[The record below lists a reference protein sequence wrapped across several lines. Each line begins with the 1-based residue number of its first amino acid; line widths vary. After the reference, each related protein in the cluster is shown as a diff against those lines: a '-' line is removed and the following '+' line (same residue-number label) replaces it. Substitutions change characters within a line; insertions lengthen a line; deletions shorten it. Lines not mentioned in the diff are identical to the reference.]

1 MSMPEAEAGTRP
13 GGVAVDG
20 DGPGPFGR
28 WLRADRVRAVAVAL
42 IVVSVAWRAGLASR
56 GWFSQDEFVIA
67 AQVLDTRLDAD
78 YLLRTFNNHLMP
90 GGLLVAWAMVRVAG
104 FASWPW
110 VLLLA
115 AGQAAVGFA
124 VYRLL
129 RDLLRPGWGLL
140 IPLCLFV
147 FSPLTLEVS
156 SLWLV
161 GLLVLPMQLA
171 LVMAVTAQVRYVR
184 TRRLRHLVAVTFWVV
199 FGLLFDTKSLLI
211 VPLLFLLTAF
221 LFTSGRAW
229 RSLVTTVR
237 RYWPAWLVLGVLSG
251 AYLAFYLTRP
261 ARELDEPTSVGQV
274 LTFLGDLIGDTLV
287 PGLLGGPWRWI
298 YAGDGP
304 PLVDPYEIAKW
315 LSWAVLVTLVVV
327 TVRRRPSAGRAWLL
341 LACYLGLVAALFAV
355 TRLGGPLGP
364 LVGIVPRYIADAVL
378 VAAICVGAALLG
390 TKDADEDDVSAWPV
404 PTVLREPGAFAVGL
418 VSMIVLLATIG
429 VGTLWSTA
437 RFGDNW
443 STKFGR
449 DYLATTQA
457 ELAAAR
463 PGTVFFDT
471 TVPDRVVAGYFWPDN
486 LQSHFFRPAERRP
499 TFVEV
504 AEKPSTFDESGRI
517 RAVVVEGRKIV
528 PGPVADCG
536 HLIEGGRTTR
546 IPLDGYLEEW
556 PYVVQFGYLSSGDST
571 AQFRLGGASREIT
584 LRRGLNEVFFLL
596 EGAGAAVEVTVATPG
611 VGVCTQLITVGRAV
625 PAS

>member
-1 MSMPEAEAGTRP
+1 MAIT
-13 GGVAVDG
+13 
-20 DGPGPFGR
+20 
-28 WLRADRVRAVAVAL
+28 L
-42 IVVSVAWRAGLASR
+42 ILVSVAWRAGLATR

-67 AQVLDTRLDAD
+67 AQVLDTGLEAD

-90 GGLLVAWAMVRVAG
+90 GGLLVAWLMVRVAG
-104 FASWPW
+104 FATWPW

-115 AGQAAVGFA
+115 VGQAAVGLA
-124 VYRLL
+124 TWRLL
-129 RDLLRPGWGLL
+129 RSLLRPGWGLL

-171 LVMAVTAQVRYVR
+171 LVLAVAAQVRYAR
-184 TRRLRHLVAVTFWVV
+184 TRRPRHLVAVAFWLV

-211 VPLLFLLTAF
+211 VPLLFLLTVF

-229 RSLVTTVR
+229 RSLVTAIR
-237 RYWPAWLVLGVLSG
+237 RYWPAWLLLSALSV
-251 AYLAFYLTRP
+251 AYLALYLTRP
-261 ARELDEPTSVGQV
+261 SGELNEPTSVGQV
-274 LTFLGDLIGDTLV
+274 LTFLGDLVGETLV
-287 PGLLGGPWRWI
+287 PGLLGGPWRWT

-304 PLVDPYEIAKW
+304 PLVDPYDIAKW
-315 LSWAVLVTLVVV
+315 LSWALLVTLVVV

-341 LACYLGLVAALFAV
+341 LASYLGMVAALFAV

-364 LVGIVPRYIADAVL
+364 LVGAVPRYVADVVL

-390 TKDADEDDVSAWPV
+390 TRDADEDEVSAWPV

-418 VSMIVLLATIG
+418 VSIIVVLATVG

-443 STKFGR
+443 KTKYGR
-449 DYLATTQA
+449 EYLATTQA
-457 ELAAAR
+457 ELAAAP
-463 PGTVFFDT
+463 PGTVFLDT
-471 TVPDRVVAGYFWPDN
+471 VVPDRVVAGYFWPDN

-499 TFVEV
+499 TFVQE
-504 AEKPSTFDESGRI
+504 AAKPSTFDDFGRI
-517 RAVVVEGRKIV
+517 RPVVVEGRKIMS
-528 PGPVADCG
+528 GPVAGCG
-536 HLIEGGRTTR
+536 HLAQGGQPTR
-546 IPLDGYLEEW
+546 IPLDGPLVEW
-556 PYVVQFGYLSSGDST
+556 PYVVHFGYLSSGDST
-571 AQFRLGGASREIT
+571 ALFRLGDATREIT
-584 LRRGLNEVFFLL
+584 LRSGLNDVFFLI
-596 EGAGAAVEVTVATPG
+596 EGSGDAVEVTVRTPG

-625 PAS
+625 PAP

>member
-1 MSMPEAEAGTRP
+1 MSMPEAEAETRP
-13 GGVAVDG
+13 ERVASDG
-20 DGPGPFGR
+20 DRPGPVGR
-28 WLRADRVRAVAVAL
+28 WFRADRVRAVAIAL
-42 IVVSVAWRAGLASR
+42 IVVSVAWRAGLATR

-78 YLLRTFNNHLMP
+78 FLLRTFNNHLMP

-104 FASWPW
+104 FVTWPW

-115 AGQAAVGFA
+115 VGQAAIGFA

-129 RDLLRPGWGLL
+129 RHLLRPGWGLL

-161 GLLVLPMQLA
+161 GLLVMPMQLA
-171 LVMAVTAQVRYVR
+171 LVMAATAQVWYVR
-184 TRRLRHLVAVTFWVV
+184 TGRLRHLVAVVLWVV

-211 VPLLFLLTAF
+211 VPLLFLLTVF
-221 LFTSGRAW
+221 LFTSGGAW

-237 RYWPAWLVLGVLSG
+237 RHWPAWLVLGALSG

-261 ARELDEPTSVGQV
+261 ARELDEPTSVGQI
-274 LTFLGDLIGDTLV
+274 LKFLGDLVGETVV
-287 PGLLGGPWRWI
+287 PGLLGGPWRWA

-304 PLVDPYEIAKW
+304 PAVNPYDIAKW
-315 LSWAVLVTLVVV
+315 LSWAVLGALIVV
-327 TVRRRPSAGRAWLL
+327 TARRRPSARRAWLL

-355 TRLGGPLGP
+355 TRLGGPLGSF
-364 LVGIVPRYIADAVL
+364 VGIIPRYVADVVL

-390 TKDADEDDVSAWPV
+390 TKDADEEDVSAWPV

-418 VSMIVLLATIG
+418 VSIIVVLATIG

-443 STKFGR
+443 STKYGR
-449 DYLATTQA
+449 DYLATTQI
-457 ELAAAR
+457 ELAAAA
-463 PGTVFFDT
+463 PGTVFLET
-471 TVPDRVVAGYFWPDN
+471 TVPDRVIAGYFWPDN

-499 TFVEV
+499 TFVEE
-504 AEKPSTFDESGRI
+504 AEKPFMFDDFGRI
-517 RAVVVEGRKIV
+517 RPVAVQGRKVV
-528 PGPVADCG
+528 PGTVPDCG
-536 HLIEGGRTTR
+536 HLAEGGQPAR

-556 PYVVQFGYLSSGDST
+556 PYAVHFGYVSSGDST
-571 AQFRLGGASREIT
+571 AIFRLGDAVRVIT
-584 LRRGLNEVFFLL
+584 LKRGLNDVFFLL
-596 EGAGAAVEVTVATPG
+596 EGAGDAVEVTVSTSG
-611 VGVCTQLITVGRAV
+611 VRVCTQLITVGRAV
-625 PAS
+625 PAP

>member
-1 MSMPEAEAGTRP
+1 MPEAEAETRP
-13 GGVAVDG
+13 ERVASDG

-28 WLRADRVRAVAVAL
+28 WLRADRVRAVAIAL
-42 IVVSVAWRAGLASR
+42 IVVSVAWRAGLATR

-78 YLLRTFNNHLMP
+78 FLLRTFNNHLMP
-90 GGLLVAWAMVRVAG
+90 GGLLVAWAMVRAAG
-104 FASWPW
+104 FVGWPW

-115 AGQAAVGFA
+115 VGQAAVGIA

-140 IPLCLFV
+140 VPLCLFL

-171 LVMAVTAQVRYVR
+171 LVLAVAAQVRYVR
-184 TRRLRHLVAVTFWVV
+184 TGRLRHLVVVALWVV
-199 FGLLFDTKSLLI
+199 FGLLFDTKALLI
-211 VPLLFLLTAF
+211 VPLLFLLTVF
-221 LFTSGRAW
+221 LFTSGGVW
-229 RSLVTTVR
+229 RSLVTAVR
-237 RYWPAWLVLGVLSG
+237 RHWPAWLVLSVLSG

-274 LTFLGDLIGDTLV
+274 LTFLGDLVGNTLV
-287 PGLLGGPWRWI
+287 PGLLGGPWRWT

-304 PLVDPYEIAKW
+304 PLTDPYDVAKW

-327 TVRRRPSAGRAWLL
+327 TVRQRPSAGRAWLL
-341 LACYLGLVAALFAV
+341 LASYLGLVAALFAV

-364 LVGIVPRYIADAVL
+364 LVGVVPRYVADVVL

-390 TKDADEDDVSAWPV
+390 TKDADEEDVSAWPL

-418 VSMIVLLATIG
+418 VSIIAVLVTIG

-443 STKFGR
+443 STKYGR
-449 DYLATTQA
+449 EYLATTQA
-457 ELAAAR
+457 ELATAP
-463 PGTVFFDT
+463 PGTVFLDNV
-471 TVPDRVVAGYFWPDN
+471 VPDRVVAGYFWPDN
-486 LQSHFFRPAERRP
+486 LQSHFFRPADRRP
-499 TFVEV
+499 TFVTE
-504 AEKPSTFDESGRI
+504 AERPSTFDEFGRI
-517 RAVVVEGRKIV
+517 RPVVVEGRKV
-528 PGPVADCG
+528 LPGPVPDCG
-536 HLIEGGRTTR
+536 HLAQGGQTAR

-556 PYVVQFGYLSSGDST
+556 PYVVHFGYLSSGDST
-571 AQFRLGGASREIT
+571 AIVRLGEASRQIT

-596 EGAGAAVEVTVATPG
+596 EGAGSAVQVTVGTPG
-611 VGVCTQLITVGRAV
+611 VGVCTNLITVGRAV
-625 PAS
+625 PAP

>member
-1 MSMPEAEAGTRP
+1 MPEAEAETHP
-13 GGVAVDG
+13 EGVASDG
-20 DGPGPFGR
+20 DGPGPIGR
-28 WLRADRVRAVAVAL
+28 WLRADPVRAVAIAL
-42 IVVSVAWRAGLASR
+42 IAVSVAWRAGLATR

-67 AQVLDTRLDAD
+67 AQVLDTGLDPD

-90 GGLLVAWAMVRVAG
+90 GGLLVAWAMVRAAG
-104 FASWPW
+104 FATWPW

-115 AGQAAVGFA
+115 VGQAATGIA
-124 VYRLL
+124 LYRLL

-161 GLLVLPMQLA
+161 GLLVLPMQFA
-171 LVMAVTAQVRYVR
+171 LVMAVAAQVRYVR
-184 TRRLRHLVAVTFWVV
+184 TGRMRHLVAVVLWVV

-211 VPLLFLLTAF
+211 VPLLFLLTVF
-221 LFTSGRAW
+221 LFTPGGAW

-237 RYWPAWLVLGVLSG
+237 RHWPAWLVLGALSG

-274 LTFLGDLIGDTLV
+274 LKFLGDLVGETVV
-287 PGLLGGPWRWI
+287 PGLLGGPWRWS

-304 PLVDPYEIAKW
+304 PPVNPYDIAKW
-315 LSWAVLVTLVVV
+315 LSWAVLGALIVV
-327 TVRRRPSAGRAWLL
+327 TARRRPSAGRAWLL

-355 TRLGGPLGP
+355 TRLGGPLGT
-364 LVGIVPRYIADAVL
+364 LVGIIPRYVADVVL

-418 VSMIVLLATIG
+418 VSIIVVLATIG
-429 VGTLWSTA
+429 VGALWSTA

-443 STKFGR
+443 STKYGR
-449 DYLATTQA
+449 DYLATTQI
-457 ELAAAR
+457 ELAAAA
-463 PGTVFFDT
+463 PGTVFLET
-471 TVPDRVVAGYFWPDN
+471 TVPDRVIAGYFWPDN

-499 TFVEV
+499 TFV
-504 AEKPSTFDESGRI
+504 AEAEQPFMFDDFGRI
-517 RAVVVEGRKIV
+517 RPVVVQGRKIV
-528 PGPVADCG
+528 PGTVPGCG
-536 HLIEGGRTTR
+536 HLAEGGQPAR

-556 PYVVQFGYLSSGDST
+556 PYAVHFGYVSSGDST
-571 AQFRLGGASREIT
+571 ALFRLGDAVRVIT
-584 LRRGLNEVFFLL
+584 LKRGLNDVFFLL
-596 EGAGAAVEVTVATPG
+596 EGAGDAVEVTVSTSG
-611 VGVCTQLITVGRAV
+611 VRVCTQLITVGRAQ
-625 PAS
+625 PAP

>member
-1 MSMPEAEAGTRP
+1 MSMPEAEAETHPER
-13 GGVAVDG
+13 VASDG
-20 DGPGPFGR
+20 DGPGPIGR
-28 WLRADRVRAVAVAL
+28 WLRADPVRAVAIAL
-42 IVVSVAWRAGLASR
+42 IAVSVAWRAGLAAR

-67 AQVLDTRLDAD
+67 AQVLDTGLDPD

-90 GGLLVAWAMVRVAG
+90 GGLLVAWAMVRAAG
-104 FASWPW
+104 FATWPW

-115 AGQAAVGFA
+115 AGQAVTGLA

-171 LVMAVTAQVRYVR
+171 LVMAVAAQVRYVR
-184 TRRLRHLVAVTFWVV
+184 TGRLRHLVAIALWLV

-211 VPLLFLLTAF
+211 VPLLFLLTVF
-221 LFTSGRAW
+221 LFTSGGGW
-229 RSLVTTVR
+229 RSLTTAIR
-237 RYWPAWLVLGVLSG
+237 RHWPAWLVLSVLSG
-251 AYLAFYLTRP
+251 GYLAFYLSRP
-261 ARELDEPTSVGQV
+261 SGELRDPTSVGSI
-274 LTFLGDLIGDTLV
+274 LNFLGDLVGETMV
-287 PGLLGGPWRWI
+287 PGLLGGPWRWS

-304 PLVDPYEIAKW
+304 PLVDPYDIAKW
-315 LSWAVLVTLVVV
+315 LSWAVLATLVVV

-341 LACYLGLVAALFAV
+341 LASYLGLVAALFAV
-355 TRLGGPLGP
+355 TRLGGPLGS
-364 LVGIVPRYIADAVL
+364 LIGVVPRYVADVVL

-390 TKDADEDDVSAWPV
+390 IRDTDEDEVSAWPV

-418 VSMIVLLATIG
+418 VSMIVVLATIG

-443 STKFGR
+443 STKYGR

-457 ELAAAR
+457 ELAAAP

-471 TVPDRVVAGYFWPDN
+471 AVPDRVIAGYFWPDN

-499 TFVEV
+499 TFVTE
-504 AEKPSTFDESGRI
+504 AARPSTFDELGRI
-517 RAVVVEGRKIV
+517 RPVVVEGRKIV
-528 PGPVADCG
+528 PGPVDGCG
-536 HLIEGGRTTR
+536 HLAEGGRPTR
-546 IPLDGYLEEW
+546 IPLDGYLVEW
-556 PYVVQFGYLSSGDST
+556 PYVVHFGYLSSGDST
-571 AQFRLGGASREIT
+571 ALFRLGEATREIT
-584 LRRGLNEVFFLL
+584 LRRGLNDVFFLL
-596 EGAGAAVEVTVATPG
+596 EGAGDAVEVTVRTPG
-611 VGVCTQLITVGRAV
+611 VGVCTELVTVGRAV

>member
-1 MSMPEAEAGTRP
+1 MAI
-13 GGVAVDG
+13 
-20 DGPGPFGR
+20 
-28 WLRADRVRAVAVAL
+28 AL
-42 IVVSVAWRAGLASR
+42 IVVSVAWRAGLATR

-78 YLLRTFNNHLMP
+78 FLLRTFNNHLMP

-104 FASWPW
+104 FVTWPW

-115 AGQAAVGFA
+115 VGQAAIGFA

-161 GLLVLPMQLA
+161 GLLVMPMQLA
-171 LVMAVTAQVRYVR
+171 LVMAATAQVWYVR
-184 TRRLRHLVAVTFWVV
+184 TGRLRHLVVVVLWVV

-211 VPLLFLLTAF
+211 VPLLFLLTVF
-221 LFTSGRAW
+221 LFTSGGPW

-237 RYWPAWLVLGVLSG
+237 RHWPAWLVLGALSG

-274 LTFLGDLIGDTLV
+274 LKFLGDLVGETVV
-287 PGLLGGPWRWI
+287 PGLLGGPWRWA

-304 PLVDPYEIAKW
+304 PAVNPYDIAKW
-315 LSWAVLVTLVVV
+315 LSWAVLGALIVV
-327 TVRRRPSAGRAWLL
+327 TARRRPSARRAWLL
-341 LACYLGLVAALFAV
+341 LLCYLGLVAALFAV
-355 TRLGGPLGP
+355 TRLGGPLGSF
-364 LVGIVPRYIADAVL
+364 VGIIPRYVADVVL

-418 VSMIVLLATIG
+418 VSIIVVLATIG

-443 STKFGR
+443 STKYGR
-449 DYLATTQA
+449 DYLATTQI
-457 ELAAAR
+457 ELAAAA
-463 PGTVFFDT
+463 PGTVFLET
-471 TVPDRVVAGYFWPDN
+471 TVPDRVIAGYFWPDN

-499 TFVEV
+499 TFVEE
-504 AEKPSTFDESGRI
+504 AEKPFMFDDFGRI
-517 RAVVVEGRKIV
+517 RPVAVQGRKVV
-528 PGPVADCG
+528 PGTVPNCG
-536 HLIEGGRTTR
+536 HLAEGGVPAR

-556 PYVVQFGYLSSGDST
+556 PYAVHFGYVSSGDST
-571 AQFRLGGASREIT
+571 ALFRLGDAVRVIT
-584 LRRGLNEVFFLL
+584 LKRGLNDVFFLL
-596 EGAGAAVEVTVATPG
+596 EGAGDAVEVTVSTSG
-611 VGVCTQLITVGRAV
+611 VRVCTQLITVGRAV
-625 PAS
+625 PAL

>member
-1 MSMPEAEAGTRP
+1 MSMPVAEAETHT
-13 GGVAVDG
+13 GGVASEG
-20 DGPGPFGR
+20 DRPGPIGR
-28 WLRADRVRAVAVAL
+28 WFRADRVRAVAFAL
-42 IVVSVAWRAGLASR
+42 IVVSVAWRAGLATR

-104 FASWPW
+104 FVTWPW

-115 AGQAAVGFA
+115 VGQAVIGFA

-129 RDLLRPGWGLL
+129 RELLRPGWGLL
-140 IPLCLFV
+140 IPLCLVV

-161 GLLVLPMQLA
+161 GLLVMPMQLA
-171 LVMAVTAQVRYVR
+171 LVMAATAQVRYVR
-184 TRRLRHLVAVTFWVV
+184 TGRLRHLVAVVLWVV

-211 VPLLFLLTAF
+211 VPLLFLLTVF
-221 LFTSGRAW
+221 LFTSGGAW

-237 RYWPAWLVLGVLSG
+237 RHWPAWLVLGALSG

-274 LTFLGDLIGDTLV
+274 LKFLGDLVGETVV
-287 PGLLGGPWRWI
+287 PGLLGGPWRWA

-304 PLVDPYEIAKW
+304 PAVNPYDIAKW
-315 LSWAVLVTLVVV
+315 LSWAVLGALIVV
-327 TVRRRPSAGRAWLL
+327 TARRRPSARRAWLL
-341 LACYLGLVAALFAV
+341 LACYLGLVAALFAA
-355 TRLGGPLGP
+355 TRLGGPLGSF
-364 LVGIVPRYIADAVL
+364 VGIIPRYVADVVL
-378 VAAICVGAALLG
+378 VAAICVGVALLG
-390 TKDADEDDVSAWPV
+390 TKDADEEDVSAWPV

-418 VSMIVLLATIG
+418 VSIIVVLATIG

-443 STKFGR
+443 STKYGR
-449 DYLATTQA
+449 DYLATTQI
-457 ELAAAR
+457 ELAAAA
-463 PGTVFFDT
+463 PGTVFLET
-471 TVPDRVVAGYFWPDN
+471 TVPDRVIAGYFWPDN

-499 TFVEV
+499 TFVEE
-504 AEKPSTFDESGRI
+504 AEKPFVFDDFGRI
-517 RAVVVEGRKIV
+517 RPVVVQGRKIV
-528 PGPVADCG
+528 PGTVPGCG
-536 HLIEGGRTTR
+536 HLAEGGRPAR

-556 PYVVQFGYLSSGDST
+556 PYAIHFGYVSSGDST
-571 AQFRLGGASREIT
+571 ALFRLGDAVRVIT
-584 LRRGLNEVFFLL
+584 LKPGLNDVFFLL
-596 EGAGAAVEVTVATPG
+596 EGAGDAVEVTVSTSE
-611 VGVCTQLITVGRAV
+611 VRVCTQLITVGRAV
-625 PAS
+625 PAP

>member
-1 MSMPEAEAGTRP
+1 M
-13 GGVAVDG
+13 
-20 DGPGPFGR
+20 
-28 WLRADRVRAVAVAL
+28 AL
-42 IVVSVAWRAGLASR
+42 IVVSVAWRAGLATR

-90 GGLLVAWAMVRVAG
+90 GGLLVAWAMVRAAG
-104 FASWPW
+104 FVSWPW

-115 AGQAAVGFA
+115 VGQAAVGIA
-124 VYRLL
+124 LYRLL

-140 IPLCLFV
+140 IPLCLYV

-161 GLLVLPMQLA
+161 GLLVLPVQLA
-171 LVMAVTAQVRYVR
+171 LVLAVAAHVRYVR
-184 TRRLRHLVAVTFWVV
+184 TGRLRHLVVVALWVV
-199 FGLLFDTKSLLI
+199 FGLLFDTKALLI
-211 VPLLFLLTAF
+211 VPLLFLLSVF
-221 LFTSGRAW
+221 LFTSGGAW
-229 RSLVTTVR
+229 RSLVTAIR
-237 RYWPAWLVLGVLSG
+237 RHWPAWLVLGVLSG

-274 LTFLGDLIGDTLV
+274 LSFLGDLVGDTVV
-287 PGLLGGPWRWI
+287 PGLLGGPWRWT

-304 PLVDPYEIAKW
+304 PLVYPYDVAKW
-315 LSWAVLVTLVVV
+315 LSWAVLVALVVV
-327 TVRRRPSAGRAWLL
+327 TVRLRPSAGRAWLL
-341 LACYLGLVAALFAV
+341 LVCYLGLVATLFAV

-364 LVGIVPRYIADAVL
+364 LVGIIPRYVADVML
-378 VAAICVGAALLG
+378 VAAICVGVALLG
-390 TKDADEDDVSAWPV
+390 TRDANEDDVATWPV

-443 STKFGR
+443 STKHGR
-449 DYLATTQA
+449 EYLATAQA
-457 ELAAAR
+457 ELAAAP
-463 PGTVFFDT
+463 PGTVFLDA

-486 LQSHFFRPAERRP
+486 LQSHFFRPADRRP
-499 TFVEV
+499 TFVTE
-504 AEKPSTFDESGRI
+504 AEKPSMFDENGRI
-517 RAVVVEGRKIV
+517 RPVAVQGRKIL
-528 PGPVADCG
+528 PGPVPDCG
-536 HLIEGGRTTR
+536 HLAESGRPAR

-556 PYVVQFGYLSSGDST
+556 PYVLHFGYLSSGDST
-571 AQFRLGGASREIT
+571 AVVRLGNAAREIT

-596 EGAGAAVEVTVATPG
+596 EGAGSAVEVTIQGPA
-611 VGVCTQLITVGRAV
+611 VGVCTNLLTVGRAV
-625 PAS
+625 PAP

>member
-13 GGVAVDG
+13 GGVAGDG
-20 DGPGPFGR
+20 DGPGPLGR

-42 IVVSVAWRAGLASR
+42 IIVSVAWRAGLAAR

-78 YLLRTFNNHLMP
+78 YLLGTFNNHLMP
-90 GGLLVAWAMVRVAG
+90 GGLLVAWGMVRLAG

-115 AGQAAVGFA
+115 VGQAAVGFA
-124 VYRLL
+124 LYRLL

-161 GLLVLPMQLA
+161 GLLVLPTQLA
-171 LVMAVTAQVRYVR
+171 LVLAVSAQVRYVR
-184 TRRLRHLVAVTFWVV
+184 TGRLWHLVAVGFWVV
-199 FGLLFDTKSLLI
+199 FGLLFDTKALLI

-251 AYLAFYLTRP
+251 AYLAFYLNRP

-274 LTFLGDLIGDTLV
+274 LTFLGDLVGDTVV
-287 PGLLGGPWRWI
+287 PGLLGGPWRWT

-304 PLVDPYEIAKW
+304 PLVEPYEIAKW

-341 LACYLGLVAALFAV
+341 LLCYLGLVAALFAV

-364 LVGIVPRYIADAVL
+364 LVGVIPRYVADVVL

-390 TKDADEDDVSAWPV
+390 TKDVNEDDVSAWPV

-418 VSMIVLLATIG
+418 VSIIVLLASIG

-443 STKFGR
+443 STKHGR
-449 DYLATTQA
+449 DYLATAQA
-457 ELAAAR
+457 ELAAAP
-463 PGTVFFDT
+463 PGTVFLDT
-471 TVPDRVVAGYFWPDN
+471 AVPERVVAGYFWPDN

-504 AEKPSTFDESGRI
+504 AERPSTFDESGRI
-517 RAVVVEGRKIV
+517 RPVVVEGRNIV
-528 PGPVADCG
+528 PGRVPDCG
-536 HLIEGGRTTR
+536 HLAEGGRTTR
-546 IPLDGYLEEW
+546 IPMEAYLDEW
-556 PYVVQFGYLSSGDST
+556 PYVVHFGYLSSADST
-571 AQFRLGGASREIT
+571 ALFQLGDATRELT
-584 LRRGLNEVFFLL
+584 LRRGLNEVFFLMQ
-596 EGAGAAVEVTVATPG
+596 GSGDAVRITVANPG
-611 VGVCTQLITVGRAV
+611 VGLCTKLITVGRAV
-625 PAS
+625 PAP

>member
-1 MSMPEAEAGTRP
+1 MPAAEAETHPEALAS
-13 GGVAVDG
+13 DG

-28 WLRADRVRAVAVAL
+28 WLRADRVRAVAIAL

-56 GWFSQDEFVIA
+56 GWFSQDEFVIS
-67 AQVLDTRLDAD
+67 AQVLDSRLDPD
-78 YLLRTFNNHLMP
+78 FFLRTFNNHLMP
-90 GGLLVAWAMVRVAG
+90 AGLLVAWVMVRAAG
-104 FASWPW
+104 FEGWPW

-115 AGQAAVGFA
+115 AGQAAVGVA

-140 IPLCLFV
+140 VPLCLFL
-147 FSPLTLEVS
+147 FNPLTLEVS

-171 LVMAVTAQVRYVR
+171 LVLAVAAQVRYVR
-184 TRRLRHLVAVTFWVV
+184 TGRSRHLVTVALWVV

-211 VPLLFLLTAF
+211 VPLLFLLTVF

-229 RSLVTTVR
+229 RSLVTAVR

-274 LTFLGDLIGDTLV
+274 LSFLGDLVGDTVV
-287 PGLLGGPWRWI
+287 PGLVGGPWRWT

-304 PLVDPYEIAKW
+304 PLVDPYDVAKW

-364 LVGIVPRYIADAVL
+364 LVGVVPRYVADVVL

-390 TKDADEDDVSAWPV
+390 TKDADEDDMSAWPV

-418 VSMIVLLATIG
+418 ISMIVVLAAIG

-443 STKFGR
+443 STKHGR
-449 DYLATTQA
+449 EYLATAQA
-457 ELAAAR
+457 ELAAAP
-463 PGTVFFDT
+463 PGTVFLDNV
-471 TVPDRVVAGYFWPDN
+471 VPDRVVAGYFWPDN
-486 LQSHFFRPAERRP
+486 LQSHFFRPADRRP
-499 TFVEV
+499 TFVTE
-504 AEKPSTFDESGRI
+504 AERPSTFDENGRI
-517 RAVVVEGRKIV
+517 RPVAVQGRKIL
-528 PGPVADCG
+528 PGPTEGCG
-536 HLIEGGRTTR
+536 HLAKGGQTTR
-546 IPLDGYLEEW
+546 IPLDGHLEEW

-571 AQFRLGGASREIT
+571 AVMRLGDATREIT

-596 EGAGAAVEVTVATPG
+596 EGAGDAVEVTVGTPG
-611 VGVCTQLITVGRAV
+611 VGVCTNLITVGRIV
-625 PAS
+625 PAP

>member
-1 MSMPEAEAGTRP
+1 MPEAEAETHPEGVASDGDRP
-13 GGVAVDG
+13 GPV
-20 DGPGPFGR
+20 GR

-42 IVVSVAWRAGLASR
+42 IVVSVAWRAGLATR

-90 GGLLVAWAMVRVAG
+90 GGLLVAWAMVRAAG
-104 FASWPW
+104 FVTWPW

-115 AGQAAVGFA
+115 VGQAATGIA

-140 IPLCLFV
+140 IPLCLYL

-171 LVMAVTAQVRYVR
+171 LVMAVTSQVRYVR
-184 TRRLRHLVAVTFWVV
+184 TRRLRHLVAVALWLV

-211 VPLLFLLTAF
+211 VPLLFLLTVF
-221 LFTSGRAW
+221 LFTSGGAW
-229 RSLVTTVR
+229 RSLVTAIR
-237 RYWPAWLVLGVLSG
+237 RYWPAWLLLAALSG
-251 AYLAFYLTRP
+251 GYLAFYLTRP
-261 ARELDEPTSVGQV
+261 ARELDEPTSVSQV
-274 LTFLGDLIGDTLV
+274 LTFLGDLVGETMV
-287 PGLLGGPWRWI
+287 PGLLGGPWRWT

-304 PLVDPYEIAKW
+304 PLVNPYDIAKW
-315 LSWAVLVTLVVV
+315 LSWAVLATLVVI

-341 LACYLGLVAALFAV
+341 LVSYLGLVAVLFGV

-364 LVGIVPRYIADAVL
+364 LVGIVPRYVADVVL

-390 TKDADEDDVSAWPV
+390 TKDTDEDEVSAWPV

-418 VSMIVLLATIG
+418 VSIIVVLVTIG

-443 STKFGR
+443 STKSGR
-449 DYLATTQA
+449 DYLATTQI
-457 ELAAAR
+457 ELAAAA
-463 PGTVFFDT
+463 PGTVFLDA

-499 TFVEV
+499 TFV
-504 AEKPSTFDESGRI
+504 AEAERPFMFDDFGRI
-517 RAVVVEGRKIV
+517 RPVVVQGRKIV
-528 PGPVADCG
+528 PGTVPDCG
-536 HLIEGGRTTR
+536 HLAEGGRPAR

-556 PYVVQFGYLSSGDST
+556 PYAVHFGYVSSGDST
-571 AQFRLGGASREIT
+571 ALVRLGDAVRVIT
-584 LRRGLNEVFFLL
+584 LKRGLNDVFFLL
-596 EGAGAAVEVTVATPG
+596 EGAGDAVEVTVSTSG
-611 VGVCTQLITVGRAV
+611 VRVCTQLITVGKAV
-625 PAS
+625 PAP

>member
-1 MSMPEAEAGTRP
+1 MPEAEAETHP
-13 GGVAVDG
+13 VAAASDG

-28 WLRADRVRAVAVAL
+28 WLRADRVRAVAMAL
-42 IVVSVAWRAGLASR
+42 IVVSVAWRAGLATR

-90 GGLLVAWAMVRVAG
+90 GGLLVAWAMVRAAG
-104 FASWPW
+104 FVSWPW

-115 AGQAAVGFA
+115 VGQAAVGIA
-124 VYRLL
+124 LYRLL

-140 IPLCLFV
+140 IPLCLYV

-161 GLLVLPMQLA
+161 GLLVLPVQLA
-171 LVMAVTAQVRYVR
+171 LVLAVAAHVRYVR
-184 TRRLRHLVAVTFWVV
+184 TGRLRHLVVVALWVV
-199 FGLLFDTKSLLI
+199 FGLLFDTKALLI
-211 VPLLFLLTAF
+211 VPLLFLLSVF
-221 LFTSGRAW
+221 LFTSGGAW
-229 RSLVTTVR
+229 RSLVTAIR
-237 RYWPAWLVLGVLSG
+237 RHWPAWLVLGVLSG

-274 LTFLGDLIGDTLV
+274 LSFLGDLVGDTVV
-287 PGLLGGPWRWI
+287 PGLLGGPWRWT

-304 PLVDPYEIAKW
+304 PLVYPYDVAKW
-315 LSWAVLVTLVVV
+315 LSWAVLVALVVV
-327 TVRRRPSAGRAWLL
+327 TVRLRPSAGRAWLL
-341 LACYLGLVAALFAV
+341 LVCYLGLVATLFAV

-364 LVGIVPRYIADAVL
+364 LVGIIPRYVADVML
-378 VAAICVGAALLG
+378 VAAICVGVALLG
-390 TKDADEDDVSAWPV
+390 TRDANEDDVATWPV

-443 STKFGR
+443 STKHGR
-449 DYLATTQA
+449 EYLATAQA
-457 ELAAAR
+457 ELAAAP
-463 PGTVFFDT
+463 PGTVFLDA

-486 LQSHFFRPAERRP
+486 LQSHFFRPADRRP
-499 TFVEV
+499 TFVTE
-504 AEKPSTFDESGRI
+504 AEKPSMFDENGRI
-517 RAVVVEGRKIV
+517 RPVAVQGRKIL
-528 PGPVADCG
+528 PGPVPDCG
-536 HLIEGGRTTR
+536 HLAESGRPAR

-556 PYVVQFGYLSSGDST
+556 PYVLHFGYLSSGDST
-571 AQFRLGGASREIT
+571 AVVRLGNAAREIT

-596 EGAGAAVEVTVATPG
+596 EGAGSAVEVTIQGPA
-611 VGVCTQLITVGRAV
+611 VGVCTNLLTVGRAV
-625 PAS
+625 PAP

>member
-1 MSMPEAEAGTRP
+1 MSMPEAEAETHP
-13 GGVAVDG
+13 VAAASDG

-42 IVVSVAWRAGLASR
+42 IVVSVAWRAGLATR

-90 GGLLVAWAMVRVAG
+90 GGLLVAWAMVRAAG
-104 FASWPW
+104 FVSWPW

-115 AGQAAVGFA
+115 VGQAAVGIA
-124 VYRLL
+124 LYRLL

-140 IPLCLFV
+140 IPLCLYI

-161 GLLVLPMQLA
+161 GLLVLPVQLA
-171 LVMAVTAQVRYVR
+171 LVLAVAAHVRYVR
-184 TRRLRHLVAVTFWVV
+184 TGRLRHLVVVALWVV
-199 FGLLFDTKSLLI
+199 FGLLFDTKALLI
-211 VPLLFLLTAF
+211 VPLLFLLSVF
-221 LFTSGRAW
+221 LFTSGGAW
-229 RSLVTTVR
+229 RSLVTAIR
-237 RYWPAWLVLGVLSG
+237 RHWPAWLVLSVLSG

-274 LTFLGDLIGDTLV
+274 LTFLGDLVGDTVV
-287 PGLLGGPWRWI
+287 PGLLGGPWRWT

-304 PLVDPYEIAKW
+304 PLVNPYDIAKW
-315 LSWAVLVTLVVV
+315 LSWAVLVTLIVV

-364 LVGIVPRYIADAVL
+364 LVGVIPRYVADVAL

-390 TKDADEDDVSAWPV
+390 TKDANEDDVAAWPV
-404 PTVLREPGAFAVGL
+404 PTLLREPGAFAVGL

-443 STKFGR
+443 STKNGR
-449 DYLATTQA
+449 DYLATAQA
-457 ELAAAR
+457 ELAAAP
-463 PGTVFFDT
+463 PGTVFLDS

-486 LQSHFFRPAERRP
+486 LQSHFFRPADRRP
-499 TFVEV
+499 TFVTQ
-504 AEKPSTFDESGRI
+504 AEQPSMFDENGRI
-517 RAVVVEGRKIV
+517 RPVVVQGRKV
-528 PGPVADCG
+528 LPGPVPDCG
-536 HLIEGGRTTR
+536 HLVESGRPAR

-556 PYVVQFGYLSSGDST
+556 PYVVHFGYLSSGDST
-571 AQFRLGGASREIT
+571 ALVRLGDATQEVT

-596 EGAGAAVEVTVATPG
+596 EGAGSAVEVAIQGPA
-611 VGVCTQLITVGRAV
+611 VGLCTNLLTVGRAV
-625 PAS
+625 PAP

>member
-1 MSMPEAEAGTRP
+1 MSMPEAEAGTRAE
-13 GGVAVDG
+13 GVAGDG
-20 DGPGPFGR
+20 DGPGPLGR

-42 IVVSVAWRAGLASR
+42 IIVSVAWRAGLAAR

-115 AGQAAVGFA
+115 FGQAAVGVA
-124 VYRLL
+124 LYRLL

-161 GLLVLPMQLA
+161 GLLVLPTQLA
-171 LVMAVTAQVRYVR
+171 LVLAVSAQVRYVR
-184 TRRLRHLVAVTFWVV
+184 TGRLRHLVAVAFWVV
-199 FGLLFDTKSLLI
+199 FGLLFDTKALLI

-221 LFTSGRAW
+221 LFTSGRVW
-229 RSLVTTVR
+229 RSLMTTVR
-237 RYWPAWLVLGVLSG
+237 RHWPAWLVLGALSG

-274 LTFLGDLIGDTLV
+274 LTFLGDLVGDTVV
-287 PGLLGGPWRWI
+287 PGLLGGPWRWT

-315 LSWAVLVTLVVV
+315 LSWAVLLTLVVV

-341 LACYLGLVAALFAV
+341 LVCYLGLVAALFAV

-364 LVGIVPRYIADAVL
+364 LVGVIPRYVADVVL

-418 VSMIVLLATIG
+418 VSIIVLLASIG

-443 STKFGR
+443 STKYGR
-449 DYLATTQA
+449 DYLATAQA
-457 ELAAAR
+457 ELAAA
-463 PGTVFFDT
+463 PPNTVFFDA
-471 TVPDRVVAGYFWPDN
+471 TVPERVVAGYFWPDN

-499 TFVEV
+499 TFVEL
-504 AEKPSTFDESGRI
+504 AERPSTFDESGRI
-517 RAVVVEGRKIV
+517 RPVVVEGRKIV

-536 HLIEGGRTTR
+536 HLAEGGRTTR
-546 IPLDGYLEEW
+546 IMMDGYLEEW
-556 PYVVQFGYLSSGDST
+556 PYVVHFGYLSSGDST
-571 AQFRLGGASREIT
+571 ALFQLGDATREIT

-596 EGAGAAVEVTVATPG
+596 EGAGDSVRITVATPG
-611 VGVCTQLITVGRAV
+611 VGVCTKLITVGRAV
-625 PAS
+625 PAP